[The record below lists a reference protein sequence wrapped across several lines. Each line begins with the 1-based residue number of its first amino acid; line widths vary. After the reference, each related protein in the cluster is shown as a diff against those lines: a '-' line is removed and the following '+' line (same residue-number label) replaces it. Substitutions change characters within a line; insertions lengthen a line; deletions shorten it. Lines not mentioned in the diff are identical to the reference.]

1 MTPLAPFDHGY
12 VDTSLMKSRRTL
24 ISLLSLLLMMPSLTS
39 ASAYQSNSV
48 LPDWAKQATIYE
60 VNIRQYSAAGDFKSV
75 TQSLPRLQKLG
86 VGILWLMPIQPIS
99 KLNRKGTLG
108 SPYSVADYKG
118 INPEFGNSD
127 DLKALID
134 GAHKLGMKV
143 IIDWVANHSG
153 WDNPWIA
160 NKSWYH
166 QDADGN
172 IIAPNRDWTDVAWLN
187 YDNAEMRAAMIDA
200 MKYWVNQ
207 FGIDGF
213 RADVASGVPVDF
225 WEEAGRQLQKIKPLF
240 MLAEEQGT
248 AGMLDQAFISN
259 YNWRLL
265 NLMNQIAN
273 GEIDVQS
280 FVSFYRLKLPSYPT
294 GSLPLNFITN
304 HDENSWNGSEYKRM
318 GAAVPAM
325 AALYFTLPGIPLIYS
340 GQEVGNTRELEFF
353 EKDLIPNL
361 GVSNETTTFY
371 SKLVALKKKNKALW
385 NSSGLSVSEL
395 LQNNSKVVT
404 YFRSTEKNQVVTIVN
419 ASATTQKVKIDTSD
433 VKGNFYTFTSGKK
446 VKLGTSL
453 SLTLKPWQFEI
464 YSTSGN

>member
-1 MTPLAPFDHGY
+1 
-12 VDTSLMKSRRTL
+12 MKNGRRY
-24 ISLLSLLLMMPSLTS
+24 LLLALSIALIIPNVTAATAYPST
-39 ASAYQSNSV
+39 SV
-48 LPDWAKQATIYE
+48 LPEWAKKATIYE
-60 VNIRQYSAAGDFKSV
+60 VNIRQYSSAGDFKSV
-75 TQSLPRLQKLG
+75 TKSLPRLQKLG

-99 KLNRKGTLG
+99 SIKRKGTLG

-118 INPEFGNSD
+118 INSEFGNSTD
-127 DLKALID
+127 FKELVDS
-134 GAHKLGMKV
+134 AHKLGMKV

-166 QDADGN
+166 QDYNGDV
-172 IIAPNRDWTDVAWLN
+172 ISPNRDWTDVAWLN
-187 YDNAEMRAAMIDA
+187 YDNLEMRAAMIDA
-200 MKYWVNQ
+200 MKYWVTQ
-207 FGIDGF
+207 FDVDGF

-248 AGMLDQAFISN
+248 AGMLDQAYVAN

-273 GEIDVQS
+273 EEIPVQS
-280 FVSFYRLKLPSYPT
+280 FISFYRLKMPPYPT
-294 GSLPLNFITN
+294 GSFPMNFITN
-304 HDENSWNGSEYKRM
+304 HDENSWNGSEYKRL

-325 AALYFTLPGIPLIYS
+325 AALTFTLPGIPLIYS

-361 GVSNETTTFY
+361 EVNNETTTFY
-371 SKLVALKKKNKALW
+371 SKLVSLKKKNKALW
-385 NSSGLSVSEL
+385 NSSGMSISEL
-395 LQNNSKVVT
+395 MQNNSNVIAFYRT
-404 YFRSTEKNQVVTIVN
+404 TEKNQVVTLIN
-419 ASATTQKVKIDTSD
+419 ASATTQKVKVD
-433 VKGNFYTFTSGKK
+433 VRDAKGNYISFTSGKK
-446 VKLGTSL
+446 IKLASSL
-453 SLTLKPWQFEI
+453 TITLKPWQFEI

>member
-1 MTPLAPFDHGY
+1 
-12 VDTSLMKSRRTL
+12 MKNGRRY
-24 ISLLSLLLMMPSLTS
+24 LLLALSIALIIPNVTAATAYPST
-39 ASAYQSNSV
+39 SV
-48 LPDWAKQATIYE
+48 LPEWAKKATIYE
-60 VNIRQYSAAGDFKSV
+60 VNIRQYSSAGDFKSV
-75 TQSLPRLQKLG
+75 TKSLPRLQKLG

-99 KLNRKGTLG
+99 IIKRKGTLG

-118 INPEFGNSD
+118 INSEFGNSTD
-127 DLKALID
+127 FKELVDS
-134 GAHKLGMKV
+134 AHKLGMKV

-166 QDADGN
+166 QDYNGDV
-172 IIAPNRDWTDVAWLN
+172 ISPNRDWTDVAWLN
-187 YDNAEMRAAMIDA
+187 YDNLDMRAAMIDA
-200 MKYWVNQ
+200 MKYWVTQ
-207 FGIDGF
+207 FDVDGF

-248 AGMLDQAFISN
+248 AGMLDQAYVAN

-273 GEIDVQS
+273 EEIPVQS
-280 FVSFYRLKLPSYPT
+280 FISFYRLKMPPYPT
-294 GSLPLNFITN
+294 GSFPMNFITN
-304 HDENSWNGSEYKRM
+304 HDENSWNGSEYKRL

-325 AALYFTLPGIPLIYS
+325 AALTFTLPGIPLIYS

-361 GVSNETTTFY
+361 EVNNETTTFY
-371 SKLVALKKKNKALW
+371 SKLISLKKKNKALW
-385 NSSGLSVSEL
+385 NSSGMSISEL
-395 LQNNSKVVT
+395 MQNNSNVIAFYRT
-404 YFRSTEKNQVVTIVN
+404 TEKNQVVTLIN
-419 ASATTQKVKIDTSD
+419 ASATTQKVKVD
-433 VKGNFYTFTSGKK
+433 VRDAKGNYISFTSGKK
-446 VKLGTSL
+446 VKLASSL
-453 SLTLKPWQFEI
+453 TITLKPWQFEI

>member
-1 MTPLAPFDHGY
+1 
-12 VDTSLMKSRRTL
+12 MKFRRRAL
-24 ISLLSLLLMMPSLTS
+24 ISLLAILFLVPSFGS
-39 ASAYQSNSV
+39 ASAYPSAAV
-48 LPDWAKQATIYE
+48 MPEWAKQATIYE
-60 VNIRQYSAAGDFKSV
+60 VNVRQYSAAGDFASV
-75 TQSLPRLQKLG
+75 TQSLPRLKKLG

-99 KLNRKGTLG
+99 KINRKGTLG

-118 INPEFGNSD
+118 INPEFGKSE
-127 DLKALID
+127 DLKALINA
-134 GAHKLGMKV
+134 AHKLGMKV

-166 QDADGN
+166 QDSDGN

-187 YDNAEMRAAMIDA
+187 YESPELRAAMIDA
-200 MKYWVNQ
+200 MKYWVTQ
-207 FGIDGF
+207 FDIDGF
-213 RADVASGVPVDF
+213 RADYASGVPVDF
-225 WEEAGRQLQKIKPLF
+225 WEDAVRQLQSIKPLF

-248 AGMLDQAFISN
+248 AGMLDKAFVAN

-273 GEIDVQS
+273 DEIDVQS
-280 FVSFYRLKLPSYPT
+280 FVSFYRLKLPQYPA

-304 HDENSWNGSEYKRM
+304 HDENSWNGSEYKRL

-325 AALYFTLPGIPLIYS
+325 AALTFTLPGIPLIYS

-361 GVSNETTTFY
+361 ETSNETTTFY
-371 SKLVALKKKNKALW
+371 TKLVSLKKKNKSLW
-385 NSSGLSVSEL
+385 NSSGVSITEL
-395 LQNNSKVVT
+395 LQNNSKVISF
-404 YFRSTEKNQVVTIVN
+404 YRSTDKNQVITLVN
-419 ASATTQKVKIDTSD
+419 ASPTTQKVKIDLSE
-433 VKGNFYTFTSGKK
+433 VKGNYISFTSGKN
-446 VKLGTSL
+446 VKINSTM

-464 YSTSGN
+464 YSTAGN